1 MSGITWIDAR
11 AVSALGW
18 TLVHFVWQGT
28 AMAAILAV
36 ANGILRRG
44 SPRARYGAALVTLLA
59 MLALPA
65 ATFLVVRESPRPAAA
80 PAVVLSA
87 VPAVSGAVALV
98 GERAAAA
105 LEANR
110 PADYL
115 PAVVAGWAA
124 GVLLLSLRTAFG
136 WALVMRLRRSG
147 RALAHLQDDVT
158 ALARR
163 MRMSRP
169 VRVCE
174 SLLVEV
180 PTAIGWLRPIILLPP
195 ATLMGLTPGQLELVL
210 AHELAHIRRLD
221 QLVALLQAVAETL
234 LFYHPAVWW
243 VSHRLRVEREECCD
257 DVAVA
262 QCGNAFDYARTLTT
276 LESLRLTAPGP
287 VLALSGGSL
296 SARVSRLVSPARS
309 ESPARWPV
317 AALVLLMAGLGLAAP
332 ASLRA
337 GATRD
342 VAAPAERARAA
353 AHAVSP
359 ALASPVLAAAAA
371 AEPQG
376 ARRAAPAAAAASSSP
391 RPAFRI
397 DELVAMQAA
406 GVNADYV
413 EEMDELGLGG
423 LGSRDLIEL
432 RQQGVTTDYVRELR
446 DLGYTLSRDQL
457 IVLRQQGVTP
467 DFVQGLAEE
476 GLKDLSATALVQLRQ
491 QGVTP
496 DYARELRESGAPA
509 LSALEL
515 VMLRQ
520 QGVSPE
526 DVGAFKAA
534 GLMPLTPP
542 RLAALR
548 AHGVT
553 ADYVQE
559 MKELG
564 YRELTMPMLIALRSH
579 GVSPDYVRELQELG
593 YRDLP
598 TPTLIRLR
606 DHGVSADWVRELQE
620 AGWKDASAQELMK
633 LRASGFQPSSWRR
646 QK

>member
-28 AMAAILAV
+28 VAALVLAV

-44 SPRARYGAALVTLLA
+44 SPRARHGAALVTLLS
-59 MLALPA
+59 MLALPV
-65 ATFLVVRESPRPAAA
+65 ATFLIVRESPRPAAA

-105 LEANR
+105 LEAKR

-136 WALVMRLRRSG
+136 WTLVMRLRRSG
-147 RALAHLQDDVT
+147 RALAHLQEGVT

-169 VRVCE
+169 VMVCE
-174 SLLVEV
+174 SLRVEV

-195 ATLMGLTPGQLELVL
+195 ATLLGLTPAQLELVL

-262 QCGNAFDYARTLTT
+262 QCGSAFDYARTLTT

-287 VLALSGGSL
+287 VMALSGGSL

-317 AALVLLMAGLGLAAP
+317 AALVLLLAGLGLAAP

-337 GATRD
+337 GASREAAAPTEVAD
-342 VAAPAERARAA
+342 AGDDAVAPVAAPALVAGAA
-353 AHAVSP
+353 MQ
-359 ALASPVLAAAAA
+359 
-371 AEPQG
+371 PQ
-376 ARRAAPAAAAASSSP
+376 RTDQPAAAASAQSSSP
-391 RPAFRI
+391 RPAFRV

-406 GVNADYV
+406 GVDADYV
-413 EEMDELGLGG
+413 EELEDLGLGG
-423 LGSRDLIEL
+423 LGSADLIEL
-432 RQQGVTTDYVRELR
+432 RQQGVTTDFVRELH
-446 DLGYTLSRDQL
+446 DLGYTLTRDQL

-476 GLKDLSATALVQLRQ
+476 GLKDLSAAALVQLRQ

-496 DYARELRESGAPA
+496 DYARGLRESGAPA

-526 DVGAFKAA
+526 DVGAFKEA
-534 GLMPLTPP
+534 GLTPLTPP

-548 AHGVT
+548 SHGVT

-620 AGWKDASAQELMK
+620 AGWKDASAQDLMK